1 MASKPTSLAAQ
12 LTKEDLAKRAAEAKE
27 DAEVSSKPA
36 PKGKVWVRLV
46 RAHYDASGT
55 LHLPGI
61 TQLDAEAVPKTAKVL
76 TKAETQAEVGEE

>member
-1 MASKPTSLAAQ
+1 MASKPTSLASQ

-27 DAEVSSKPA
+27 DAEVSSKAA

-46 RAHYDASGT
+46 RAHYDASGA

-61 TQLDAEAVPKTAKVL
+61 TQLDAGAVPKSAKVL
-76 TKAETQAEVGEE
+76 TKAEAQAEADEE